1 MNQLFPIFVK
11 LDQIQTLLVGGGNVA
26 LEKFQALISNDPSLN
41 LTIIAREIIPSF
53 KELLKEYPHI
63 KLTIRPFEDIDII
76 NKQLVIAATN
86 NIELNNHLRAL
97 TAQHNILFN
106 AADKPALCD
115 FYLGS
120 IVKKGDL
127 KIAISTNGKS
137 PTIAKRIKELLNDLL
152 PAEIDETLA
161 LMSSYR
167 DQLKG
172 DFEFKVKQLN
182 EHTRNILRHERQR
195 D

>member
-11 LDQIQTLLVGGGNVA
+11 LDQIQTLLVGGGKVA
-26 LEKFQALISNDPSLN
+26 LEKFQALITNDESLN
-41 LTIIAREIIPSF
+41 LTIVAREIIPEF
-53 KELLKEYPHI
+53 ETLLKEYPHI
-63 KLTIRPFEDIDII
+63 RLHLRPFEPTDIAH
-76 NKQLVIAATN
+76 KQLVIAATN
-86 NIELNNHLRAL
+86 NMELNEQLRKL
-97 TAQHNILFN
+97 TEQHNILFN

-137 PTIAKRIKELLNDLL
+137 PTIAKRVKELLNDLL
-152 PAEIDETLA
+152 PEEIDETLS
-161 LMSSYR
+161 LMSAYR

-172 DFEFKVKQLN
+172 DFESKVKQLN
-182 EHTRNILRHERQR
+182 EHTKNILRHER
-195 D
+195 

>member
-11 LDQIQTLLVGGGNVA
+11 LDQIQTLLVGGGKVA
-26 LEKFQALISNDPSLN
+26 LEKFQALITNDESLN
-41 LTIIAREIIPSF
+41 LTIVAREIIPEF
-53 KELLKEYPHI
+53 ETLLKEYPHI
-63 KLTIRPFEDIDII
+63 RLHLRPFEPTDIAH
-76 NKQLVIAATN
+76 KRLVIAATN
-86 NIELNNHLRAL
+86 NMELNEQLREL
-97 TAQHNILFN
+97 TEQHNILFN

-137 PTIAKRIKELLNDLL
+137 PTIAKRVKELLNDLL
-152 PAEIDETLA
+152 PEEIDETLS
-161 LMSSYR
+161 LMSAYR

-172 DFEFKVKQLN
+172 DFESKVKQLN
-182 EHTRNILRHERQR
+182 EHTKNILRHER
-195 D
+195 